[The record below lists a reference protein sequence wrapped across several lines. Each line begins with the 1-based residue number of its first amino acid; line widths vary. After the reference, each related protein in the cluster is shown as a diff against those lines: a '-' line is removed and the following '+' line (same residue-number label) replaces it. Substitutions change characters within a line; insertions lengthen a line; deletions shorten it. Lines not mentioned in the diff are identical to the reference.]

1 MSAFDELAR
10 RNREYVKCGR
20 LPQPNPMP
28 KTGVLIVTCIDPR
41 VEPAGFLGVEQND
54 ALVVRNTGG
63 RVNDG
68 TIFDI
73 ALVTSLRE
81 AVGGAA
87 GPPLEV
93 AIIHHTQCGS
103 SFLANDDFRREFAAR
118 TGLAEA
124 GLQARAIVDPHV
136 TVRIDVQ
143 RVRSSPLVDDR
154 IVVSGH
160 VLDVQTG
167 LVETTLAATSPYSRV
182 ERTLD

>member
-10 RNREYVKCGR
+10 RNREYADSGR
-20 LPQPNPMP
+20 LAQPNPMP
-28 KTGVLIVTCIDPR
+28 KTGVLIVTCVDPR

-54 ALVVRNTGG
+54 ALVVRNAGG

-73 ALVTSLRE
+73 ALVMSLRK
-81 AVGGAA
+81 AMAGAD

-103 SFLANDDFRREFAAR
+103 SFLADDDFRHGFAAR
-118 TGLAEA
+118 TGLADA
-124 GLQARAIVDPHV
+124 VLRAAAIVDPHV
-136 TVRIDVQ
+136 TVRADVQ
-143 RVRSSPLVDDR
+143 RLRSSPLVDDG

-160 VLDVQTG
+160 VLDVRTG
-167 LVETTLAATSPYSRV
+167 RVETVLAATARSR
-182 ERTLD
+182 

>member
-1 MSAFDELAR
+1 MYAFDELAR
-10 RNREYVKCGR
+10 RNREYADSGR
-20 LPQPNPMP
+20 LAQPNPMP

-41 VEPAGFLGVEQND
+41 IEPAGFLGVEQND
-54 ALVVRNTGG
+54 ALVLRNTGG

-73 ALVTSLRE
+73 ALVTTLRE
-81 AVGGAA
+81 TMAGAA

-103 SFLANDDFRREFAAR
+103 SFLADDDFRHAFATR

-124 GLQARAIVDPHV
+124 DLQAAAVTDPHA
-136 TVRIDVQ
+136 TVRLDVQ
-143 RVRSSPLVDDR
+143 RLRSSPLVDDR

-160 VLDVQTG
+160 VLDLRTG
-167 LVETTLAATSPYSRV
+167 LVRTVLPATAP
-182 ERTLD
+182 

>member
-10 RNREYVKCGR
+10 RNGGYAKSGR
-20 LPQPNPMP
+20 LAQPNPMP
-28 KTGVLIVTCIDPR
+28 KTGVLVVTCIDPR

-54 ALVVRNTGG
+54 ALVLRNTGG

-103 SFLANDDFRREFAAR
+103 SFLANDDFRHGFAAR
-118 TGLAEA
+118 TGLPDAD
-124 GLQARAIVDPHV
+124 LQAAAVVDPHV
-136 TVRIDVQ
+136 TVRVDVQ
-143 RVRSSPLVDDR
+143 RLRSSPLVDDR
-154 IVVSGH
+154 VVVSGH
-160 VLDVQTG
+160 VLDLHTG
-167 LVETTLAATSPYSRV
+167 LVETVLPATSPYSRA
-182 ERTLD
+182 ERALD

>member
-10 RNREYVKCGR
+10 RNREYAGSGR
-20 LPQPNPMP
+20 LAQPSPMP

-63 RVNDG
+63 RVDDG

-73 ALVTSLRE
+73 ALVTSLRK
-81 AVGGAA
+81 ALGGAA

-103 SFLANDDFRREFAAR
+103 SFLADDEFRREFAAR
-118 TGLAEA
+118 TGRADA
-124 GLQARAIVDPHV
+124 ALQAAAVVDPHA
-136 TVRIDVQ
+136 TVRVDVQ
-143 RVRSSPLVDDR
+143 RLRSAPLVADR

-160 VLDVQTG
+160 VLDLQTG
-167 LVETTLAATSPYSRV
+167 LVATVLPA
-182 ERTLD
+182 T